1 MILALFFF
9 FEFSILSIMN
19 HVYAHATDIGISEIT
34 AANILATI
42 GGVSILGR
50 LALGVLADR
59 AGSKRAIIT
68 GLAILAVSLLWLQL
82 ATAEWMLYLFAAIF
96 GFAFGG
102 LLVQISLIIAES
114 FGLTSHGAIMG
125 VIVFGLIIGGT
136 IGPVVVARVFDITD
150 SYQLGFLI
158 CAAASIISFMLA
170 LLLRPTFKKRS
181 T

>member
-1 MILALFFF
+1 
-9 FEFSILSIMN
+9 
-19 HVYAHATDIGISEIT
+19 
-34 AANILATI
+34 
-42 GGVSILGR
+42 
-50 LALGVLADR
+50 
-59 AGSKRAIIT
+59 
-68 GLAILAVSLLWLQL
+68 
-82 ATAEWMLYLFAAIF
+82 MLYLFAAIF

-158 CAAASIISFMLA
+158 CAAASITSFVLA
-170 LLLRPTFKKRS
+170 LFLRPTFKKRS